1 MVYLNK
7 VISINIKSLENIILE
22 KLENAIQDELFYVDN
37 INEDKKENIKNNILK
52 EIKNQIKTDYFIYRI
67 MDEKKCVFKHSRGK
81 NEGYFCHKN
90 ITKNGNH
97 KEYLCRIHN
106 KYHVPIKKNIKN
118 VDNYKVS
125 DISVNESIEKTNVNN
140 KIMLYNSS
148 AINKQRIILK
158 NKNKYYI
165 KGLNPNIKN
174 IIKNYSSD
182 TICKYNKDKLC
193 HNIDKYGKCD
203 FKNVHNNFSIQD
215 YINNEFYSI
224 DSKCKTCKIVYN
236 KERRQ
241 FKNEQLKKYES
252 QIENLYNLYKIKDK
266 LIDIYENRIN

>member
-81 NEGYFCHKN
+81 YEEYFCHKN

-215 YINNEFYSI
+215 YINNEFYI
-224 DSKCKTCKIVYN
+224 IK
-236 KERRQ
+236 KEG
-241 FKNEQLKKYES
+241 
-252 QIENLYNLYKIKDK
+252 NLRMN
-266 LIDIYENRIN
+266 N